1 MPQKDDLPLDARDQI
16 AAEPTEGQIETM
28 PLETRP
34 FWQLALVVGNS
45 VEPRGPSRARDQ
57 QIQTLLT
64 NFLISA
70 PALGP
75 AVGQVATCRGR
86 GTNHSSAARRE
97 MSRQPGPGTS
107 TPPLSSDPPA
117 DL

>member
-1 MPQKDDLPLDARDQI
+1 MMRAVGERRERGTRSKSNVTEDNLLLAFETRLQQIDQ
-16 AAEPTEGQIETM
+16 GQIETV
-28 PLETRP
+28 LSLAARP

-45 VEPRGPSRARDQ
+45 VDPSDPDPACHQ

-75 AVGQVATCRGR
+75 AVGQVATCRGVAPA
-86 GTNHSSAARRE
+86 SSAAE
-97 MSRQPGPGTS
+97 GK
-107 TPPLSSDPPA
+107 
-117 DL
+117 